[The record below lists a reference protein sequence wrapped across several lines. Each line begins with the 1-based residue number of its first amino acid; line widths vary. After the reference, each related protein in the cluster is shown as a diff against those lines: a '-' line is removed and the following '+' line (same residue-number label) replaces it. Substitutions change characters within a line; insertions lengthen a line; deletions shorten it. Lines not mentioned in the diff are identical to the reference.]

1 MQSGYV
7 GREGA
12 RLAYLTFRF
21 VSSLSHGHLHFL
33 LLLFIFGSSDLD
45 EGPGKDADP
54 LNRLLGCTTGMSSA
68 KFQPWGLHVPG
79 SVILV
84 CPAGSAAVSLRDKTR
99 DAFTRM
105 ETMDTVKQL
114 VVPKSSRL
122 LVEERP
128 IVPPDS
134 STQVGRQRPAPPSAL
149 NENVKG
155 NTSFRRLSDVLHPG
169 QNSIGGNKGP
179 WLVVFNDVVLQ

>member
-1 MQSGYV
+1 MVRLSTLSG
-7 GREGA
+7 
-12 RLAYLTFRF
+12 
-21 VSSLSHGHLHFL
+21 
-33 LLLFIFGSSDLD
+33 
-45 EGPGKDADP
+45 P
-54 LNRLLGCTTGMSSA
+54 
-68 KFQPWGLHVPG
+68 
-79 SVILV
+79 

-134 STQVGRQRPAPPSAL
+134 STQTSRQKPAPPSAL

-155 NTSFRRLSDVLHPG
+155 KTSFRRLSDVLHPG
-169 QNSIGGNKGP
+169 QNIIGGKKGLG
-179 WLVVFNDVVLQ
+179 LVVFNDIVLRCQRKGITSLPLASSTNSRTNSSLELQAKTKYATTGRKRMHSKSRDLYKFIKVKQKVYSCENKLTRCTE